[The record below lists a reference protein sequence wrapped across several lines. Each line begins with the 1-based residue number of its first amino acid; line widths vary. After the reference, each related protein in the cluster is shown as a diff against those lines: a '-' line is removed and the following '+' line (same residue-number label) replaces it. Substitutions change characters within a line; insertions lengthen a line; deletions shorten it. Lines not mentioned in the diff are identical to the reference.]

1 MFAGLSRLFDAIAR
15 VRGYVPRTE
24 MTEAVAVVSGAKD
37 SAIASLA
44 KVEQQLR
51 HANRNL
57 TQQVMFRDHLQK
69 EIEFLRELERS
80 HARRDNTV
88 WRAVDR
94 IDLIAENLVN
104 LMQSTW
110 PHAIVTLDDALAD
123 KSEKSDVPADTSPE

>member
-1 MFAGLSRLFDAIAR
+1 MFAGFGRLFDAIAR
-15 VRGYVPRTE
+15 VRGYVPRAE
-24 MTEAVAVVSGAKD
+24 MAEAVAVVGEAKD
-37 SAIASLA
+37 RAIEALA

-80 HARRDNTV
+80 HSRRDNTV

-110 PHAIVTLDDALAD
+110 PHAVVALDDVL
-123 KSEKSDVPADTSPE
+123 PAKPDEPVDASAE